1 MSREL
6 SQLESEQKK
15 RRSALL
21 GAAFL
26 TGASSIGPAFLVQIA
41 LFTTQYSA
49 GMAAVIV
56 AMILLDVLSKL
67 NIWSIL
73 GVSGL
78 RGQELAN
85 RVLPG
90 LGNVIAVLVTFGGF
104 TFAIGNVGGA
114 AMGLNAVCGLPLNAG
129 YLLSSALAI
138 SLFLMK
144 NAGPVINRAS
154 QLLSVTVLIVLLVMA
169 FQTDPPMGQVA
180 QGLISPG
187 DPIALLFPLITL
199 LGGSTGGY
207 ITYAG
212 AHRFLDSGISGKEN
226 LRGIQAS
233 TLLSCSITGLSR
245 ILVFLVVFGVCAK
258 GGAAASASIFA
269 AENPAAQA
277 FLLGAGQLGSRLF
290 GVALF
295 CAGITTIIGSS
306 YTSVSFL
313 KTLNPLIARN
323 EKWFISG
330 FITLA
335 TILIAT
341 IGKATALLV
350 IAGVINGFL
359 LPLTLG
365 ITLWSLRDKSIV
377 GADYHHPRALTAAG
391 ILITLLTAYASV
403 LALPATIELFS

>member
-1 MSREL
+1 MNC
-6 SQLESEQKK
+6 EQNQPDFEKK
-15 RRSALL
+15 QRRSALL

-26 TGASSIGPAFLVQIA
+26 TGASSIGPAFLVQTA
-41 LFTTQYSA
+41 LFTTQYAA
-49 GMAAVIV
+49 GMAAVV
-56 AMILLDVLSKL
+56 AAMILLDVLSKL

-90 LGNVIAVLVTFGGF
+90 LGNVVAVLVTFGGF

-129 YLLSSALAI
+129 YLLSSGLAI

-144 NAGPVINRAS
+144 NSGPVVNRIS
-154 QLLSVTVLIVLLVMA
+154 QLLSVLVLAVLLIMT
-169 FQTDPPMGQVA
+169 FLTDPPMGQVA
-180 QGLISPG
+180 QGLVSPG

-212 AHRFLDSGISGKEN
+212 AHRFLDFGISGREN

-233 TLLSCSITGLSR
+233 TLLSCAVTGLSR
-245 ILVFLVVFGVCAK
+245 ILIFLVVFGVCAK

-313 KTLNPLIARN
+313 KTLNPVIERN
-323 EKWFISG
+323 QKWFISA
-330 FITLA
+330 FIALA
-335 TILIAT
+335 AILIAT

-365 ITLWSLRDKSIV
+365 ITLLSLRDKSIV
-377 GADYHHPRALTAAG
+377 GTDYHHPRTLTAAG
-391 ILITLLTAYASV
+391 ILITLLTAYASI
-403 LALPATIELFS
+403 LALPATVKLFS